1 MCCTGLATWTK
12 LNGVDPRTDIWFSHV
27 ENDSYI
33 YYNKVDGKWWIDG
46 QNGNGVWIVEGPSHA
61 PPAHGWMHLK
71 EHCVGCGGPMVR
83 TFREMKG
90 NM

>member
-1 MCCTGLATWTK
+1 M
-12 LNGVDPRTDIWFSHV
+12 NGVDPRTDIWFSHV

-33 YYNKVDGKWWIDG
+33 YYNKVDGKWLIDG

-71 EHCVGCGGPMVR
+71 EHSVGGGGPMVR